1 MRMVRGTLNGA
12 SRAARNERI
21 SAIVVEEPGPSTT
34 TWREDRDAWELALLD
49 AAEEAALPTLGVC
62 RGMQLMAVRAGGS
75 LHQHTPDLVGHENHN
90 PGGDAFGT
98 VEVDLVDGSLVRA
111 LVGDRL
117 SVHCHHH
124 QSVREHPGFTAAA
137 YAEDG
142 TLEAMEVPPGLQR
155 DRFCVAV
162 QWHPEMAAD
171 AGLFRAL
178 VRAPR
183 PVQDGRA
190 RPQAPPGQIQRLDVR
205 EDRRVGRALVAEA
218 HHPLEGGEVAVLGDG
233 KLGLLVALV
242 LKAHGAGVHLFGR
255 HREKMRIAE
264 SAGAIAHDAG
274 QISPASFDWVV
285 EATGSADGLRQAIAA
300 ARPRGTVI
308 MKSTVHGEVAIDTAP
323 AIVNEI
329 SLVGSRCGRFEPAL
343 ELLRTGAVRPA
354 GMVSAR
360 FPLAQAPE
368 AFAKA
373 AEKGTLKVLI
383 TA

>member
-1 MRMVRGTLNGA
+1 MRPLIGLTTYRETARWGVWNTSADLLPTSYATSVEAVEGTPVLLPPQ
-12 SRAARNERI
+12 SDLLEAARAVVTRI
-21 SAIVVEEPGPSTT
+21 DGLIVSGGADVDPRRYGEEPGPSTT

-178 VRAPR
+178 VRAAAGHR
-183 PVQDGRA
+183 VA
-190 RPQAPPGQIQRLDVR
+190 REQAPGQEAPGQAAQVIQPRA
-205 EDRRVGRALVAEA
+205 GR
-218 HHPLEGGEVAVLGDG
+218 PL
-233 KLGLLVALV
+233 
-242 LKAHGAGVHLFGR
+242 
-255 HREKMRIAE
+255 
-264 SAGAIAHDAG
+264 
-274 QISPASFDWVV
+274 
-285 EATGSADGLRQAIAA
+285 
-300 ARPRGTVI
+300 
-308 MKSTVHGEVAIDTAP
+308 
-323 AIVNEI
+323 
-329 SLVGSRCGRFEPAL
+329 
-343 ELLRTGAVRPA
+343 
-354 GMVSAR
+354 
-360 FPLAQAPE
+360 
-368 AFAKA
+368 
-373 AEKGTLKVLI
+373 
-383 TA
+383 